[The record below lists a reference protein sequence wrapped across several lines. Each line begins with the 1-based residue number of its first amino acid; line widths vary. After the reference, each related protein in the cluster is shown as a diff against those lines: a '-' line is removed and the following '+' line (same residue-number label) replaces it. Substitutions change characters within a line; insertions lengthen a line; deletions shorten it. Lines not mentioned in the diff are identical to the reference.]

1 MQFGSDSGFLVLF
14 SNDGVLGAQYLSPVR
29 GSHEY
34 KLGGQAIAGA
44 DATSKLAGG

>member
-1 MQFGSDSGFLVLF
+1 MSHADYGLCV
-14 SNDGVLGAQYLSPVR
+14 LSPTSEYAVR
-29 GSHEY
+29 ESHEY